1 MVVEVEVVVEAVVVH
16 QHVELTILLR
26 ESLRFFAPFSLLLNE
41 LITVELPVGRGGG
54 GGGSGGGGGGGAPC
68 GGVLCAGN
76 KDTHFRTNSFSMFHV
91 TLCLI

>member
-54 GGGSGGGGGGGAPC
+54 GGAPC

-76 KDTHFRTNSFSMFHV
+76 KDTHFRTNPFSMFHV
-91 TLCLI
+91 TDVPL

>member
-76 KDTHFRTNSFSMFHV
+76 KDTHFRTNPFCMFHV
-91 TLCLI
+91 TDVPL

>member
-1 MVVEVEVVVEAVVVH
+1 MVH

-41 LITVELPVGRGGG
+41 LITVELPVGRGGS
-54 GGGSGGGGGGGAPC
+54 GSGGGGGGAPC

-76 KDTHFRTNSFSMFHV
+76 KYTHFRTNSFSMFLV
-91 TLCLI
+91 TDVPL